1 MEDDTLHND
10 VLNSDKPDCKLEFF
24 WLTFKD
30 SIKGYL
36 TESELIELA
45 EVSCRLNDLQREER
59 YEEIQEYIKSHIEHI
74 GYGMMAT
81 KNTYKLSHLET
92 NLKRWNKLTG
102 NDIYPSNN
110 TFYCILLVY
119 LNLHKANKNKQEDVD
134 KMFKCI
140 ADYSRNTSD
149 PSHLIELMNLSIENK
164 LYGNIDKLRNILDIN
179 AFIDPASKGAIN
191 ESHIKT
197 TRAQKLAKHLK
208 PMR

>member
-1 MEDDTLHND
+1 MEDDASYNE

-30 SIKGYL
+30 SIKSYL
-36 TESELIELA
+36 SEYELIELA
-45 EVSCRLNDLQREER
+45 EVSSRLNDLQREAR
-59 YEEIQEYIKSHIEHI
+59 YEEIQEYIKSHIEQI

-92 NLKRWNKLTG
+92 NLRRWNKLTG

-110 TFYCILLVY
+110 TFYCLLLVY
-119 LNLHKANKNKQEDVD
+119 INLHKANKNKQEDID
-134 KMFKCI
+134 KMLKCI

-149 PSHLIELMNLSIENK
+149 PSYLIELMNLSIENK
-164 LYGNIDKLRNILDIN
+164 MYGNIDKLRNILDIH
-179 AFIDPASKGAIN
+179 AFLDPASKSAIK

-197 TRAQKLAKHLK
+197 TRAQKLAKYLK